1 MEQKR
6 SYYEAYEDRY
16 QQVHREGVQ
25 WFSDSPSKIVGQVIQ
40 KYGITKQAE
49 ILEIGCGE
57 GRDAAYLLKEGYH
70 LLQPIFPKKQLITV
84 KRNFLI
90 FGRTFV
96 RWTASM
102 RSWNKNLILSMPW
115 RFCICLCWMRT
126 EINSI
131 ISSASI

>member
-70 LLQPIFPKKQLITV
+70 
-84 KRNFLI
+84 
-90 FGRTFV
+90 
-96 RWTASM
+96 
-102 RSWNKNLILSMPW
+102 ILATDLSKEAIDYCKEK
-115 RFCICLCWMRT
+115 FSDFHICYLFF
-126 EINSI
+126 
-131 ISSASI
+131 